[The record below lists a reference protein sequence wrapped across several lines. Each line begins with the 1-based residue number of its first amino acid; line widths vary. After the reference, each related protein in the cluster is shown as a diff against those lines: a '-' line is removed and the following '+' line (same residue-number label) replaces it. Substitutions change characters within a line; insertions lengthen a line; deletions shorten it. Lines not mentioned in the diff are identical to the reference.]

1 MQKNIKYR
9 ILFFMLGIGICSCT
23 SLNIT
28 RYYAKNQHKLDS
40 IHETFKKANKQ
51 KHFSIEFTDRPFKR
65 VSLEL
70 MTDTLTYIYE
80 FGVDEKRMRDTL
92 EKFGFDFP
100 AIASLISQMQSLEC
114 TWVNQLDYYGEEQKY
129 SLISVSLWPR
139 GFNLPFVNKKY
150 YILAYFPQRQYFD
163 KKGTLLTGRRRKRI
177 RQINSE
183 IFTKLSDTVCYTLS
197 DRFR

>member
-1 MQKNIKYR
+1 MQYYRTYR
-9 ILFFMLGIGICSCT
+9 ILFFILGVTVCSCT

-28 RYYAKNQHKLDS
+28 RYYAKNQTKLDS
-40 IHETFKKANKQ
+40 IHETFKKAYK
-51 KHFSIEFTDRPFKR
+51 KKPFSIEFTDRPFNR

-70 MTDTLTYIYE
+70 MTDSLTYIYE
-80 FGVDEKRMRDTL
+80 FGVEEERLQDTL
-92 EKFGFDFP
+92 IKYGFDAP
-100 AIASLISQMQSLEC
+100 AISGLITQMRSMEC
-114 TWVNQLDYYGEEQKY
+114 TWVNKLDYYGDEQKH

-163 KKGTLLTGRRRKRI
+163 SKGTLLTGRRRRRI
-177 RQINSE
+177 RQINAE
-183 IFTKLSDTVCYTLS
+183 TFKKLSDTVCYTLS